1 MQFFLTF
8 DNNGAWHRKKICR
21 QKLFMQHFRAL
32 LAEIN
37 IHKAN
42 IKTLSHSKGVFTEHS
57 KLNCKHYFISF
68 FAKQFVILYS
78 STFLHENKFC
88 TIRKKKIWVRSWNRF
103 RYSLLKQKLFWS
115 ELYFVWWNSC
125 FSFSLSLVKV
135 QPLLAHATR
144 ID

>member
-1 MQFFLTF
+1 
-8 DNNGAWHRKKICR
+8 
-21 QKLFMQHFRAL
+21 MQHFRAL

-57 KLNCKHYFISF
+57 KRNCKHYFISF

-88 TIRKKKIWVRSWNRF
+88 TIRKKKFGSGRETDFGIHF
-103 RYSLLKQKLFWS
+103 
-115 ELYFVWWNSC
+115 
-125 FSFSLSLVKV
+125 LSRNFFDRNNIFFDETAVLVSV
-135 QPLLAHATR
+135 
-144 ID
+144 